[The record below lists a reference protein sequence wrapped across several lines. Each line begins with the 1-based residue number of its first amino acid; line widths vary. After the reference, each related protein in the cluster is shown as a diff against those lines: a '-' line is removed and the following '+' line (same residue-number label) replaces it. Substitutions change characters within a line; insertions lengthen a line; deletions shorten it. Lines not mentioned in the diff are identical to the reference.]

1 MIENLRISLRG
12 IWSHKLRSLLTMLGI
27 IIGIAAIISIVST
40 IEGTNEQIKRNLVG
54 SGTNA
59 VAVIATLDGNSLE
72 YGIDNLPVGTPMFD
86 EDVKQELTGIDG
98 ATRAAFYRKLN
109 YAPNVYFLNTSLDS
123 AAIAGID
130 EDYLETAGLSVIAGR
145 GITAHDM
152 SGQRICLI
160 DKSVVR
166 AAFNGVNPLGKTID
180 IAGEPFVVAGVVAPT
195 SRFEPTIESISD
207 YYMYENTGGGTIY
220 IPNTLW
226 PTISKYDVPMSALV
240 RAASTDDM
248 GKVGKK
254 AADLLNKKI
263 GANTQASPKEQ
274 DEKSESG
281 SGLSYQAV
289 DVTEQT
295 RKLQQ
300 LASST
305 NAMLIGVA
313 SISLI
318 VGGIGVMNIM
328 LVSVTERTREIGLKK
343 ALGARRRTILIQ
355 FLTEAVMLSGI
366 GGLFGVIVGFIL
378 SHVISALA
386 GLPVVIS
393 APAVLVAVAFS
404 MVVGVVFG
412 IMPSMKAARLSPIDA
427 LRYE

>member
-59 VAVIATLDGNSLE
+59 VAVTATINGETIE
-72 YGIDNLPVGTPMFD
+72 YGVNSIPAGLPVLDTS
-86 EDVKQELTGIDG
+86 VKKELTDIDG
-98 ATRAAFYRKLN
+98 ALRASFYRKLAMTPSM
-109 YAPNVYFLNTSLDS
+109 YYLNTSLDS
-123 AAIAGID
+123 TAVVGID

-145 GITAHDM
+145 GIAAHDM
-152 SGQRICLI
+152 AGQQICLI
-160 DKSVVR
+160 DKTVIQT
-166 AAFNGVNPLGKTID
+166 AFNGVDPLGKTIE
-180 IAGEPFVVAGVVAPT
+180 IAGEPFVVVGVVAPT
-195 SRFEPTIESISD
+195 SHFEPTIESVSD
-207 YYMYENTGGGTIY
+207 YYMYVNFSGGAVY
-220 IPNTLW
+220 IPGTLW
-226 PTISKYDVPMSALV
+226 PAISKYDVPVSALV
-240 RAASTDDM
+240 RAATTDDM
-248 GKVGKK
+248 GRVGKK
-254 AADLLNKKI
+254 AADLLNEKV
-263 GANTQASPKEQ
+263 GAPTQASPQNQEEASAKQ
-274 DEKSESG
+274 
-281 SGLSYQAV
+281 GLSYQAV

-295 RKLQQ
+295 QKLQQ

-343 ALGARRRTILIQ
+343 ALGARRRTILLQ

-366 GGLFGVIVGFIL
+366 GGLLGVLVGFIM
-378 SHVISALA
+378 SRAIAALA

-393 APAVLVAVAFS
+393 IPAVLVAVAFS
-404 MVVGVVFG
+404 MVVGIVFG
-412 IMPSMKAARLSPIDA
+412 IMPSIKAARLSPIDA

>member
-59 VAVIATLDGNSLE
+59 VAIIATLDGNSLE
-72 YGIDNLPVGTPMFD
+72 YGIDNLPVGTPMLD

-98 ATRAAFYRKLN
+98 ATRASFYRKLN
-109 YAPNVYFLNTSLDS
+109 YAPDVYFLNTSLDS
-123 AAIAGID
+123 TAIAGID
-130 EDYLETAGLSVIAGR
+130 EDYLETAGLSIIAGR
-145 GITAHDM
+145 GIAAHDM

-160 DKSVVR
+160 DKSVLR

-195 SRFEPTIESISD
+195 SNFEPTIETISD
-207 YYMYENTGGGTIY
+207 YYMYANTGGGVIY

-248 GKVGKK
+248 GRVGKK
-254 AADLLNKKI
+254 AADLLNKKV
-263 GANTQASPKEQ
+263 GANTQATPKEK
-274 DEKSESG
+274 DEKNGSG
-281 SGLSYQAV
+281 GGLSYQAV

-412 IMPSMKAARLSPIDA
+412 IMPSMKAARLNPIDA